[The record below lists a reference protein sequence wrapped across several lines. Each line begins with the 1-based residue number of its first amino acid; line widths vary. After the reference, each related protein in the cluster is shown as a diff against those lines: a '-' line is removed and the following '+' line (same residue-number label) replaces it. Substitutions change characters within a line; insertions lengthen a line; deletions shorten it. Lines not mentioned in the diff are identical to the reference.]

1 IDSALSLVAHGWAV
15 RGTISERF
23 SAARRRL
30 REEKPAMA
38 GLRPDVL
45 LRDALQRGE
54 RRRIQD
60 HVLRRLQIR
69 ASLEISNQARK
80 TRQVGRPIGRAS
92 RADSARDPS

>member
-1 IDSALSLVAHGWAV
+1 VGGAGGIGHRRRIDSTLSLVSHGRAV

-45 LRDALQRGE
+45 LRNALQRGE
-54 RRRIQD
+54 RGRGQD

-69 ASLEISNQARK
+69 ASLEISNQARE
-80 TRQVGRPIGRAS
+80 TRQA
-92 RADSARDPS
+92 